1 MKKYL
6 LILIGLAG
14 VLSITSCT
22 KKSTKLD
29 FFEVACRNMK
39 IKHPSAL
46 FLGDGTWESDATC
59 GTTPYMGSV
68 NISFDFNGDQKCL
81 HKIKLGKVGFWA
93 GSQKLHSEWH
103 TAEMLKADPV
113 VTIHG
118 NRVTYTFCFQMKSQQ
133 DWDDLTHFNVR
144 WHVENEIEDKSNTL
158 LVRVNIP
165 GKGPDPSTYDVKN
178 TVTVNSPYID
188 LRLWDHASEDGDIVS
203 VSLNGVWV
211 INHHTL
217 TKAGD
222 HFALLVSPGDNH
234 LVVYAENEGSSGPNT
249 CSISINGG
257 KKITLNPDLL
267 TGEAINIQF

>member
-6 LILIGLAG
+6 LILIAFAG

-29 FFEVACRNMK
+29 FFEVACRNMR
-39 IKHPSAL
+39 IKHPTAVM
-46 FLGDGTWESDATC
+46 LGDSTWQSDATC
-59 GTTPYMGSV
+59 GNIPYMGSV
-68 NISFDFNGDQKCL
+68 NISFDMNADMKCF
-81 HKIKLGKVGFWA
+81 HKIRMGKVGFWA
-93 GSQKLHSEWH
+93 GTNKLHAQDFTTEL
-103 TAEMLKADPV
+103 LKTDPHV
-113 VTIHG
+113 QING
-118 NRVTYTFCFQMKSQQ
+118 KRITYTFCFLMQSQQ

-144 WHVENEIEDKSNTL
+144 WHIENEIGDESNTL
-158 LVRVNIP
+158 LIRVNMP
-165 GKGPDPSTYDVKN
+165 GKGPDPSTYDVTN
-178 TVTVNSPYID
+178 TVTVNSPHVD
-188 LRLWDHASEDGDIVS
+188 LRLWDHAAEDGDIVS

-217 TKAGD
+217 RKAGD
-222 HFALLVSPGDNH
+222 HFSLLVKPGDNH